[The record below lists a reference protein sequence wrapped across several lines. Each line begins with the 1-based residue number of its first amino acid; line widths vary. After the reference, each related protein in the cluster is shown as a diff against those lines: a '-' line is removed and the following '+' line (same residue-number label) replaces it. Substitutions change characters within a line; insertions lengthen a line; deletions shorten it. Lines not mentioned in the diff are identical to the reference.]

1 MKDTIFAYRNYGRA
15 TKVNTWQACAAR
27 CAADKNCFG
36 WSWQNGQS
44 NPKGGRLKCKMKN
57 KNFMDGK
64 KKKENYVSGRKSCT
78 GGLGGTPKP
87 PRPVTTRAPEP
98 PKPVTT
104 RAPQPPSGQC
114 GIQVH
119 KTQQDKI
126 VGGKPAEEG
135 EWPWMVALHGRG
147 RGDSGRKP
155 FCGGTLIR
163 DNVVVTA
170 AHCVNTDAN
179 RYEVRIG
186 DHNVVRGKNGP
197 KEETVGISKI
207 YRHENYKSNP
217 PQNDIALLI
226 LNKKVKIGGQV
237 QTACLPSNPV
247 DVDAKCYAT
256 GWGTLK
262 EGGRNQPD
270 ILQEVELPLLTNGDC
285 KKGNGNS
292 ITDDMICAGFEEG
305 GKDACQGDSGGPL
318 VCRIP
323 GTDRMELRGIT
334 SWGFG
339 CAREN
344 KPGVYARVHHFV
356 KTNWINNKLTEH
368 RIESISSKIKNLETL
383 IKSIKK
389 SNEQKQKQ

>member
-1 MKDTIFAYRNYGRA
+1 
-15 TKVNTWQACAAR
+15 
-27 CAADKNCFG
+27 
-36 WSWQNGQS
+36 
-44 NPKGGRLKCKMKN
+44 MKN

-64 KKKENYVSGRKSCT
+64 KKKVNVVSGRKSCT
-78 GGLGGTPKP
+78 GGTPKP
-87 PRPVTTRAPEP
+87 PRPVTTRAPQP
-98 PKPVTT
+98 PSPTT
-104 RAPQPPSGQC
+104 TKRPQPPSGQC
-114 GIQVH
+114 GTQVH
-119 KTQQDKI
+119 KTQSDRI
-126 VGGKPAEEG
+126 VGGKDAQEG
-135 EWPWMVALHGRG
+135 EFPWMVALHGKNRG
-147 RGDSGRKP
+147 VPGRPP

-170 AHCVNTDAN
+170 AHCVSTDASK
-179 RYEVRIG
+179 YEVRIG
-186 DHNVVRGKNGP
+186 DHNLLKGKIGP
-197 KEETVGISKI
+197 REETVGISKI
-207 YRHENYKSNP
+207 YRHENYKTNP
-217 PQNDIALLI
+217 PTNDIALLI

-237 QTACLPSNPV
+237 QTACLPSTPV
-247 DVDAKCYAT
+247 DVNAKCYAS
-256 GWGTLK
+256 GWGTLE
-262 EGGRNQPD
+262 EGGRGQPAV
-270 ILQEVELPLLTNGDC
+270 LKEVELPLLTNAKC
-285 KKGNGNS
+285 KEGNGNG
-292 ITDDMICAGFEEG
+292 ITDDMICAGYEEG